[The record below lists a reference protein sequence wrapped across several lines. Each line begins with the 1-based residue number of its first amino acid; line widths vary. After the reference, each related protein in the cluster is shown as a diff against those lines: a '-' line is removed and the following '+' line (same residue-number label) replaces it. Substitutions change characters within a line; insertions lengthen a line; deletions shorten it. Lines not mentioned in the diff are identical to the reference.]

1 MAEKRKN
8 VAASVRRRLFNL
20 SRETDRP
27 LDLLLTRYALERL
40 LYRLAQAGHGNR
52 FALKGAML
60 MTSWMEDPFRPTR
73 DIDLLGFGNPE
84 ADAMLALFGDVCRI
98 ELDDGVRFDAES
110 LAVISNR
117 EDLAYGGL
125 RLQTHARIDG
135 AKVRIIIDIGFGDS
149 TEPGLEQLD
158 LPVLLDQP
166 APRLRTYAR
175 ETVIAEKFQA
185 IVMLGMINTRLK
197 DYYDIWV
204 LARGFEYDSE
214 RLARAI
220 AATFQRRATPIPE
233 TLPQGLSA
241 NFAEI
246 LARQRQWAALL
257 EDTAVDPGDLASV
270 LEDLAAFLM
279 PAARGARNFQ
289 ARYSPAAIG
298 GAGTGT

>member
-1 MAEKRKN
+1 MAERRRN
-8 VAASVRRRLFNL
+8 MAASIRGRLFDL
-20 SRETDRP
+20 SRDTERP
-27 LDLLLTRYALERL
+27 LELLLTRYALERL

-60 MTSWMEDPFRPTR
+60 MTSWIEDPFRPTR

-84 ADAMLALFGDVCRI
+84 ADAMLALFRNVCRI
-98 ELDDGVRFDAES
+98 EIDDGVQFDADG
-110 LAVISNR
+110 LAVVANR

-125 RLQTHARIDG
+125 RLQTYARIDG
-135 AKVRIIIDIGFGDS
+135 AKIRVIIDIGFGDS

-166 APRLRTYAR
+166 APKLRTYAR

-204 LARGFEYDSE
+204 LARGFEFDAE

-220 AATFQRRATPIPE
+220 AATFQRRTTLLPE
-233 TLPQGLSA
+233 TLPEGLSA
-241 NFAEI
+241 DFADI
-246 LARQRQWAALL
+246 PARQRQWAALL
-257 EDTAVDPGDLASV
+257 EDTAVNPGSLASV
-270 LEDLAAFLM
+270 LEDLATFLM
-279 PAARGARNFQ
+279 PAAQGARAFQ
-289 ARYSPAAIG
+289 AIDG
-298 GAGTGT
+298 D